1 MILYNAI
8 RTPDGTVI
16 QSRSVHDYVTHKDAN
31 GKYYAVDGG
40 LEYLRRVGSPDY
52 EEMFLTD
59 KDDFSKVRE
68 VVTWGTRGKDG
79 KQPLEYKKI
88 KDLETEHICAILATQ
103 VFSKEMEYILCTELE
118 FRKVNEY
125 FKMQ

>member
-8 RTPDGTVI
+8 RTPDGTI
-16 QSRSVHDYVTHKDAN
+16 MQSKFVHDYVTHKDAN

-40 LEYLRRVGSPDY
+40 LEYLRRIGSPDY
-52 EEMFLTD
+52 EELSLTD

-79 KQPLEYKKI
+79 KQPLKYKKI
-88 KDLETEHICAILATQ
+88 KDLETEHVCAILDTI
-103 VFSKEMEYILCTELE
+103 FLSEEMQYILRTELE
-118 FRKVNEY
+118 QRDKKNE
-125 FKMQ
+125 

>member
-8 RTPDGTVI
+8 RTPDGTII
-16 QSRSVHDYVTHKDAN
+16 QSKSVHDYVTHKDAN
-31 GKYYAVDGG
+31 GKCYAVDGG
-40 LEYLRRVGSPDY
+40 LEYLRRVGFPDY
-52 EEMFLTD
+52 EELSLTD
-59 KDDFSKVRE
+59 KDDLGKVRE

-103 VFSKEMEYILCTELE
+103 FLSEEMQYILRTELE
-118 FRKVNEY
+118 FRG
-125 FKMQ
+125 

>member
-8 RTPDGTVI
+8 RTPDGTLLV
-16 QSRSVHDYVTHKDAN
+16 SYHRHDYVAHKDAN

-40 LEYLRRVGSPDY
+40 LEYLRRIGTIDY
-52 EEMFLTD
+52 EELSLTD

-79 KQPLEYKKI
+79 KQPLEYKRLFSVLSSSSPSDRLQLAMSVKMTYTIDI
-88 KDLETEHICAILATQ
+88 KQGA
-103 VFSKEMEYILCTELE
+103 
-118 FRKVNEY
+118 
-125 FKMQ
+125 

>member
-8 RTPDGTVI
+8 RTPDGTII
-16 QSRSVHDYVTHKDAN
+16 QSKYVHDYVTHEDAN

-52 EEMFLTD
+52 EELFLTD

-68 VVTWGTRGKDG
+68 VVTWGTRGKDR

-88 KDLETEHICAILATQ
+88 KDLETEHICAILATL
-103 VFSKEMEYILCTELE
+103 FLSEEMQYILRTELE
-118 FRKVNEY
+118 FRGLNE
-125 FKMQ
+125 

>member
-16 QSRSVHDYVTHKDAN
+16 QSKSVHDYVAHQDAN

-40 LEYLRRVGSPDY
+40 LEYLRRIGTMDY
-52 EEMFLTD
+52 EELSLTD

-88 KDLETEHICAILATQ
+88 KDLEKEHIHAILETQ
-103 VFSKEMEYILCTELE
+103 RISEEMQYILRTELE
-118 FRKVNEY
+118 FRGSNK
-125 FKMQ
+125 